1 MNDATIMIVDDRAN
15 IRQVLCD
22 VLQEEGL
29 TIVTC
34 ATAEEALAQMGE
46 ALPAILITDLKLPGM
61 SGIDLMRQAR
71 QIDAHLPVI
80 LITAYGSVS
89 SAVAAIKEGAYD
101 YLTKPIDYDR
111 LRIIVRRALDQNRL
125 LAENASLRKAVEEKY
140 QLAANVI
147 GRSESMVRLFNLVDT
162 VASSNANVL
171 VLGESGTGKELLAK
185 ALHYNSL
192 RKHLPF
198 VVVDCSALP
207 EGLLENELFGHEKGA
222 FTGALSLKKGRI
234 ELAAGGTLF
243 LDEIGDMGLPLQAK
257 LLRVL
262 QERQFSRVGGSQWVK
277 ADFRLVA
284 ATNHDLASA
293 VKEGRFRAD
302 LYYRLN
308 VIAVKIPPLRERKED
323 IPVLTDF
330 FLHKYCAKENKP
342 LPVLTPETMECLLKY
357 DWPGNVRELE
367 NCIER
372 VVVIGH
378 QRDVTPAQLP
388 EEIGQAPAPGSGP
401 ALFKHSFQLAAIE
414 KHAVTCALVQ
424 TGWNKSLAAKLLGI
438 DRKALYNRIEKYNLT
453 PPPGDG
459 PPPLDS

>member
-29 TIVTC
+29 TILTC
-34 ATAEEALAQMGE
+34 ATAEEALVQMEE
-46 ALPAILITDLKLPGM
+46 ALPAVLITDLKLPGM

-125 LAENASLRKAVEEKY
+125 LAENASLRRAVEEKY

-147 GRSESMVRLFNLVDT
+147 GRSESMVRLFRLVDT

-262 QERQFSRVGGSQWVK
+262 QERQFSRVGGSQWIK

-284 ATNHDLASA
+284 ATNHDLAGA

-342 LPVLTPETMECLLKY
+342 LPVLTPEAMECLLKY

-378 QRDVTPAQLP
+378 QRDVTPAHLP

-453 PPPGDG
+453 PPEGDG
-459 PPPLDS
+459 PPPQES